1 MHECTL
7 RIRRA
12 DRSVP
17 LRLQQ
22 SDMQKSLK
30 EWSATDNKSHGP
42 KGWWRRRWHKLITRV
57 RNGTNFSP
65 TFWPFGS
72 YKITC
77 IAHRAERH
85 LWAPYIVFFFRFLY
99 FFSSFFLQLFGDRYF
114 LLLPNRPVTLGLIVV
129 HAKCFAVFLW
139 KHLTMMLLL
148 AKV

>member
-85 LWAPYIVFFFRFLY
+85 LWAPYIVFLFRFFI
-99 FFSSFFLQLFGDRYF
+99 FFFFFFFAALWRPLLFTASQPPCHSGLNCCARKVLRSFFFYESIWRW
-114 LLLPNRPVTLGLIVV
+114 
-129 HAKCFAVFLW
+129 CCS
-139 KHLTMMLLL
+139 
-148 AKV
+148 